1 MQTRESLA
9 NTLSISTHGPGHL
22 VKIIAHKRDQSS
34 SDGDQ
39 QKLTMRVKKENFEV
53 IEYLINERSRKLKFW
68 NFERKLNEVQEVLP
82 QVWESLM
89 LIKAEGVKTCPKLRK
104 LQ

>member
-1 MQTRESLA
+1 M
-9 NTLSISTHGPGHL
+9 
-22 VKIIAHKRDQSS
+22 VIALKRDQSS

-39 QKLTMRVKKENFEV
+39 QKLTMEVKKENIEV
-53 IEYLINERSRKLKFW
+53 FEYLINEKKPKVDFW

-104 LQ
+104 LQWRGGPH